1 MELRLIT
8 DNRDTAV
15 GMRLAGIEYTL
26 VQTREE
32 CENAIKSFTADKDI
46 GIILITQGIYE
57 KCADIIDEIRKTVTL
72 PLITEIPD
80 SGSKFESNAITRCLS
95 DAMGI

>member
-1 MELRLIT
+1 MKLMLIT

-15 GMRLAGIEYTL
+15 GMRLAGVEYTL
-26 VQTREE
+26 VQSAEE
-32 CENAIKSFTADKDI
+32 CKTALYTLIEDGST
-46 GIILITQGIYE
+46 GIILITQSLYE
-57 KCADIIDEIRKTVTL
+57 QCADTVDEIKNTVRT

-80 SGSKFESNAITRCLS
+80 SDKPFNSNAITRYVS